1 MSFRHSA
8 RRNDRQDDTMTTS
21 DFTGGLLFDVVQFK
35 ASLEREM
42 IKKIREVVPT
52 DEEME
57 QYTERWLEAVRE
69 QRQVGIGGYPEIY
82 LDWFDNDGDG
92 GGDKIATESEM
103 RYKMLN
109 YLDEEGDDA
118 IGVMFD
124 QINTDASPTLVR
136 DEYLGRVL
144 DYPYQDCEVAIYS
157 KEMYQKINLGK
168 CAWGMCLEFLVRV
181 VNELVEKWM
190 LEEVKKYI
198 VRGHAI

>member
-1 MSFRHSA
+1 
-8 RRNDRQDDTMTTS
+8 MTTS
-21 DFTGGLLFDVVQFK
+21 DFAGGLLVDVVQFK

-52 DEEME
+52 DEEMK

-69 QRQVGIGGYPEIY
+69 QRQVGIGGYAERYI
-82 LDWFDNDGDG
+82 DDEED
-92 GGDKIATESEM
+92 DKIATESEM

-109 YLDEEGDDA
+109 FLDEEGGDA

-168 CAWGMCLEFLVRV
+168 CAWGMCCEFLVRV

-190 LEEVKKYI
+190 LVEVRKYI